1 MKTDNLDAVASSSKL
16 DDIWGTEIPEYARNE
31 LYVLKSTAAAARGL
45 AKDTEQALAF
55 LRNHDDIEKCKA
67 ADCGCCA
74 AGLPELVENLVDDHR
89 RVKGE
94 LKRLM
99 AAVDDA
105 DYDVAQSAG
114 GVIYLVNKGT
124 VMA

>member
-1 MKTDNLDAVASSSKL
+1 MNEERSV
-16 DDIWGTEIPEYARNE
+16 YNAR
-31 LYVLKSTAAAARGL
+31 VLKAL
-45 AKDTEQALAF
+45 AKDVDQALGF

-67 ADCGCCA
+67 AECGCCA

-114 GVIYLVNKGT
+114 GVVYLVKKGT
-124 VMA
+124 VLA